1 MQRTHVIFYDYENF
15 RKILN
20 DGRKCIIIKVDI
32 QIGGLKMSI
41 IQSIVLGLVQGLTE
55 FLPISSSGHLVLF
68 QKIFGINE
76 PTLIFDTM
84 VHVGTLAAVVTVL
97 WKEIF
102 ALLKKP
108 FQKLTW
114 LLIVGTIPTGIIGIM
129 FKDFFE
135 NMFKSGNTLG
145 IEFLITGF
153 VILIA
158 ERLNSG
164 RKREAETSYLDAVFI
179 GIMQGAAIMPAIS
192 RSGLTISGALM
203 RNLDREF
210 AAKFSFLLSIPAI
223 LGAAAFQLKDIFEVG
238 SATTITAPVV
248 VGTIAAAVAGYFSV
262 RFMIVLIKKGSMKVF
277 SYYVFTLGTLVLID
291 QYITHIFF

>member
-1 MQRTHVIFYDYENF
+1 MSTIQA
-15 RKILN
+15 
-20 DGRKCIIIKVDI
+20 II
-32 QIGGLKMSI
+32 
-41 IQSIVLGLVQGLTE
+41 LGLIQGLTE

-84 VHVGTLAAVVTVL
+84 VHVGTLAAVITVL

-129 FKDFFE
+129 FKDSFE
-135 NMFKSGNTLG
+135 ALYKSGSTLG
-145 IEFLITGF
+145 FEFLATGII
-153 VILIA
+153 ILFA
-158 ERLNSG
+158 ERLNNG
-164 RKREAETSYLDAVFI
+164 RKNVHETSYLDAAFI
-179 GIMQGAAIMPAIS
+179 GVMQGAAIMPAIS

-223 LGAAAFQLKDIFEVG
+223 LGAAVFQVKDIIDLGTVNVNVTPIV
-238 SATTITAPVV
+238 A
-248 VGTIAAAVAGYFSV
+248 GTISAAIAGYFSV
-262 RFMIVLIKKGSMKVF
+262 RFMIVLIKKGSMKCF
-277 SYYVFTLGTLVLID
+277 SYYVFAVGALVLID
-291 QYITHIFF
+291 QYITHLFF

>member
-1 MQRTHVIFYDYENF
+1 MNITQA
-15 RKILN
+15 
-20 DGRKCIIIKVDI
+20 II
-32 QIGGLKMSI
+32 
-41 IQSIVLGLVQGLTE
+41 LGLIQGLTE

-97 WKEIF
+97 WREILS
-102 ALLKKP
+102 LLKKP

-114 LLIVGTIPTGIIGIM
+114 LLLAGTIPTGIIGIM
-129 FKDFFE
+129 FKDYFE
-135 NMFKSGNTLG
+135 YMFKSGSTLG

-153 VILIA
+153 VILFA
-158 ERLNSG
+158 ERLSTG
-164 RKREAETSYLDAVFI
+164 RKHVNETSYLDAAFI
-179 GIMQGAAIMPAIS
+179 GVMQGAAIMPAIS

-223 LGAAAFQLKDIFEVG
+223 LGAAVFQAKDIFEAGGG
-238 SATTITAPVV
+238 SIITAPIVA
-248 VGTIAAAVAGYFSV
+248 GTIAAAAAGYFSV
-262 RFMIVLIKKGSMKVF
+262 SFMIGLIKKGSMRYF
-277 SYYVFTLGTLVLID
+277 SYYVFALGALVIID
-291 QYITHIFF
+291 QHITHMFF